1 MSNDPACSRERDLNR
16 VAFAIRSEAMSLSK
30 GCLSFLA
37 GETYELQWI
46 AQPEQ
51 SVERID
57 SASRCNSPLY
67 SACTC
72 LRNICTNASRLV

>member
-37 GETYELQWI
+37 GDQTSSN
-46 AQPEQ
+46 AQHSLSRSYTKRRGE
-51 SVERID
+51 
-57 SASRCNSPLY
+57 SAALPDAFRL
-67 SACTC
+67 SAVH
-72 LRNICTNASRLV
+72 ALVYG